1 MPLRRLPVI
10 LLLLALGACERSAPP
25 AAPASAGTGQAPGCL
40 VNLPAAPLIAPAA
53 SLQAQEFAAMPLD
66 ASGLRCLHEVLGGQ
80 PFATPQHYDPAY
92 APIQAAHGE
101 DAALRWE
108 KLRHERVQLLRI
120 SQGPAASAWLLRI
133 DTGLAL
139 EGGRYD
145 LLFTSDARGRLR
157 EQLLVG
163 ADGVRYRRSMDLRS
177 PTEFSLQ
184 ESGGRE
190 AASGTDYR
198 AAFQI
203 DDEGHIALDP
213 GGATAPLDAAAVNSS
228 ASDEPVTRTGDESA
242 TSLEEVDGAAGDTE
256 AIRRLL
262 FSDSGVIEESVQR
275 HDFADGGLGVL
286 AIGRA
291 GAAGLVIYVFRPAPP
306 AAAAG
311 RTRYAVASL
320 AIAEPD
326 GAVGAELGKVAWKP
340 AAAGA
345 TITLALRYDV
355 VRPGDHADSSEP
367 ETLTRQQTLQLHYD
381 AAAGALRR
389 VPDVAP

>member
-10 LLLLALGACERSAPP
+10 PLLLALGACERTAPP
-25 AAPASAGTGQAPGCL
+25 AAPASAGRPPGCL

-53 SLQAQEFAAMPLD
+53 SLQAQEFAATPLD
-66 ASGLRCLHEVLGGQ
+66 ASGLRCLDELLAGQ

-120 SQGPAASAWLLRI
+120 SQGPSASAWLLRI

-145 LLFTSDARGRLR
+145 LLFTSDAQGRLR

-177 PTEFSLQ
+177 PNQFSLQ

-190 AASGTDYR
+190 AAPGADYR

-228 ASDEPVTRTGDESA
+228 ASDEPATSTGDESA
-242 TSLEEVDGAAGDTE
+242 TSLEEVDGAPGDAE
-256 AIRRLL
+256 AIRQLL

-275 HDFADGGLGVL
+275 HDFADGSLGML
-286 AIGRA
+286 AIGRT
-291 GAAGLVIYVFRPAPP
+291 GTAGLAIYVFRPAQPP
-306 AAAAG
+306 AAVG
-311 RTRYAVASL
+311 RTRYQVASL

-326 GAVGAELGKVAWKP
+326 GVVGAELGKVAWKP
-340 AAAGA
+340 AATGVA
-345 TITLALRYDV
+345 ITLTLRYDV
-355 VRPGDHADSSEP
+355 LRPGGNPDSGEA
-367 ETLTRQQTLQLHYD
+367 ETLTREQTLQLHYD
-381 AAAGALRR
+381 ATAGALRR
-389 VPDVAP
+389 VPDAVP